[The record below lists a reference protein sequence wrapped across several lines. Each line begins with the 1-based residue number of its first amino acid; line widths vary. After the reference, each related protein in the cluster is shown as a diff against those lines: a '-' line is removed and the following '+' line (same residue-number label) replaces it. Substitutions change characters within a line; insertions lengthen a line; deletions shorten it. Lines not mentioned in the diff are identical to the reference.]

1 MAAVLRNAKAGET
14 AVAGLSILGVA
25 LVYWAGGRLGLL
37 TQVVVGGVHVTPLWP
52 PTGVAVAGLLLLGLR
67 VWPGIALGALLV
79 IAGFGAITPAS
90 FGIAAGNTLAPV
102 VAVLL
107 LARVGFRVELDRLRD
122 GVALVFLGAL
132 VSTLIS
138 ASTACLLLVSEGALA
153 AHQFWPAWTAWW
165 TGDAMGVLVVAPLLL
180 AVRAAR
186 MPRDVPLRRWAEALG
201 LLAVTAVTVLTATR
215 SPLSLLFL
223 VLPVVM
229 WAALRFQLLGAA
241 PCVLVVSVFAVPAAV
256 HHIGPFAH
264 HGLLAVMVQLQALNG
279 VAALTGLLLAAV
291 TTEREN
297 TLDTIEQACIALAE
311 VVNRL
316 APGEADGPWPP
327 PADPR
332 RPG

>member
-1 MAAVLRNAKAGET
+1 MAVVLRNAKAGET

-79 IAGFGAITPAS
+79 IAGFGAITPVS
-90 FGIAAGNTLAPV
+90 FAIAAGNTLAPV

-107 LARVGFRVELDRLRD
+107 LARVGFRIELDRLRD

-132 VSTLIS
+132 ASTLIS
-138 ASTACLLLVSEGALA
+138 ASSACLLLVSEGALA
-153 AHQFWPAWTAWW
+153 PHQFWPVWAAWW
-165 TGDAMGVLVVAPLLL
+165 TGDAMGVLVVTPLLL

-201 LLAVTAVTVLTATR
+201 LLVVTAVTVLTATR

-256 HHIGPFAH
+256 DRIGPFAD
-264 HGLLAVMVQLQALNG
+264 HGLLAVMVQVQALNG

-297 TLDTIEQACIALAE
+297 TLVTIEQACIALAE

-327 PADPR
+327 PADRR
-332 RPG
+332 RPD